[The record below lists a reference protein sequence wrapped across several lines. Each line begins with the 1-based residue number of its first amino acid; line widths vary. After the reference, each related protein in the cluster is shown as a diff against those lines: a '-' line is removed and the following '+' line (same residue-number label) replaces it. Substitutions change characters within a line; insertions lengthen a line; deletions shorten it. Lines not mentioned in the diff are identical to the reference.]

1 LRFDVYADLDHLY
14 MLNFSVDAA
23 PLAKL
28 VPPPL
33 RVLRKRGRGFPSI
46 VLPSIKRL
54 RPVVTRFPAVD
65 YELCGLRI
73 LVEYGSQ
80 NTGITKGIYFA
91 RLIMDPAWVRMIAGL
106 VTPFDFEAGHID
118 KRRTETAAPAAG
130 GVATAGAA
138 PELGRS
144 IAASAGPGPAHRC
157 QITVEQG
164 GKPFLRADVSVETGF
179 PDKLTP
185 GSVFTDSN
193 EALAT
198 YNDISYGFIPS
209 SSGTEVKVLQIA
221 DPHPNYVAWPLV
233 SLAVDDVWVQALHDA
248 PLFEGSRIVL
258 EPSFFVGRLPRYWRW
273 LQTERLAE
281 PVRGEA
287 RVPGNEPV
295 Q

>member
-1 LRFDVYADLDHLY
+1 MRFDVYAELDHLY

-23 PLAKL
+23 RLAKL

-46 VLPSIKRL
+46 VLPRIERL

-80 NTGITKGIYFA
+80 NTGVTKGIYFA

-106 VTPFDFEAGHID
+106 VTPFDFETGRID
-118 KRRTETAAPAAG
+118 KRRTFIAPPAG
-130 GVATAGAA
+130 GEVATADGS
-138 PELGRS
+138 P
-144 IAASAGPGPAHRC
+144 AGGGLVPAHRC
-157 QITVEQG
+157 GITVEQG
-164 GKPFLRADVSVETGF
+164 NTPFLRADVRVETGF

-209 SSGTEVKVLQIA
+209 PTGAEVKILQIA

-248 PLFEGSRIVL
+248 PLFEGSRVVL
-258 EPSFFVGRLPRYWRW
+258 EPSYFVGRLPRYWRW

-281 PVRGEA
+281 PVRAEA
-287 RVPGNEPV
+287 RVPGDEPV